1 MRVNF
6 FRVHK
11 FADSMAW
18 KKAPRKGPVPE
29 PRGGAVGT
37 VFKNKLFVWGG
48 WGSGPY
54 VWNELHYMQM
64 DDFTWLK

>member
-1 MRVNF
+1 
-6 FRVHK
+6 
-11 FADSMAW
+11 MAW